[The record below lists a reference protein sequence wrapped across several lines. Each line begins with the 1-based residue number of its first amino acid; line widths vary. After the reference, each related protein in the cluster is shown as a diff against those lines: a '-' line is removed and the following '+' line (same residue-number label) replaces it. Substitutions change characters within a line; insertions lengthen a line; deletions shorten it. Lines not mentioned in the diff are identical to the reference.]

1 MDCGLSPYL
10 TMRHRTFIILIA
22 LALTILPRPAEAQDP
37 FNTVKPIDLGFRP
50 FGVGDIRPL
59 GWLKQQMKE
68 NLEGFTGHLDSIA
81 PDLVLADDIYGRN
94 RISKNT
100 PPKKLGAISDAGEIQ
115 AQFLWWN
122 SETQSNWWDGFIRTA
137 ILSGDCSKISKVK
150 RYVDRI
156 LATQDADGYL
166 GIYEKDMRYRFSGEN
181 GELWSKA
188 TLYRALLAWYE
199 FTRDQ
204 KVLDAVRKATDDVM
218 RNYPMDASHPFMSG
232 DPFAGGLT
240 HGLCFTDVLDWLH
253 RIDPDPRYPAYIIF
267 LYKDF
272 SEHNL
277 ADDAQL
283 SKAMDTAYQ
292 LKGHGVHTYE
302 HLRAL
307 TLAYKFTGSEALSRA
322 FTRYLAKIRRNT
334 TVSGAP
340 IGDEFIGGRYADASN
355 TGYEYCSIHELM
367 DGYGLIL
374 RSTADAAQARA
385 VEWMFFNAAQG
396 ARHPDGRS
404 ICYLK
409 TDNCHEL
416 SGGRNGDKSDKTQT
430 RYRYSPIHREAA
442 VCCVPNA
449 GRIAPTFVQNMW
461 LRKGDELFAVL
472 YGPAELNTTI
482 GGKPVRIRQL
492 ADYPFVDSLLFEIST
507 DQPMDVTIHFRQP
520 LGYFHEADASAL
532 SESPEQGF
540 IKFTGR
546 VNGRKVIRLRIKQ
559 RLGYGY
565 DNNIHHYF
573 SWGPVLYCMPIAA
586 EKIVTSTFQPSGLQE
601 LHYIPVKRMNYS
613 YDVRDGVLKK
623 KDKAEMEVDM
633 TNTSTGKKEKV
644 VLVPFAGTIL
654 RQVTFAPTE
663 NN

>member
-1 MDCGLSPYL
+1 
-10 TMRHRTFIILIA
+10 MRHRNPFLMI
-22 LALTILPRPAEAQDP
+22 ALTIALIPRPCVAQDP
-37 FNTVKPIDLGFRP
+37 FGIVRPIDLGYRP
-50 FGVGDIRPL
+50 FALGDIRPL
-59 GWLKQQMKE
+59 GWLKQQLKE
-68 NLEGFTGHLDSIA
+68 NLDGFTGHLDSLA

-94 RISKNT
+94 RISKST

-122 SETQSNWWDGFIRTA
+122 SETQSNWWDGFLRTA
-137 ILSGDCSKISKVK
+137 ILSGDTMQISKAK

-166 GIYEKDMRYRFSGEN
+166 GIYEKDMRYRFDGEN

-188 TLYRALLAWYE
+188 TLYRGLLAWYE
-199 FTRDQ
+199 YSKDS
-204 KVLDAVRKATDDVM
+204 KVLNAVKQATEDVM
-218 RNYPMDASHPFMSG
+218 RNYPVNASHPFRSN
-232 DPFAGGLT
+232 DPYAGGLT
-240 HGLCFTDVLDWLH
+240 HGLCFTDVLEWLH

-277 ADDAQL
+277 HEDAQF

-292 LKGHGVHTYE
+292 LKGHGVHAYE

-307 TLAYKFTGSEALSRA
+307 TLAYRYTGNEALFRA
-322 FTRYLAKIRRNT
+322 FTGYLAKIRRNT
-334 TVSGAP
+334 TISGAP
-340 IGDEFIGGRYADASN
+340 IGDEFIGGRQADATS

-374 RSTADAAQARA
+374 RSTADAVQARTM
-385 VEWMFFNAAQG
+385 EWMFFNAAQG
-396 ARHPDGRS
+396 ARHPGGGS

-409 TDNCHEL
+409 TDNSYEL
-416 SGGRNGDKSDKTQT
+416 SGGRNGDTSDKTQT

-449 GRIAPTFVQNMW
+449 GRIAPAYVQHMW

-472 YGPAELNTTI
+472 YGPSELNTTV
-482 GGKPVRIRQL
+482 GGKSIRIRQMT
-492 ADYPFVDSLLFEIST
+492 DYPFVDSLLFEIST
-507 DQPMDVTIHFRQP
+507 EQPLDVTIHFRQP

-532 SESPEQGF
+532 KESPERGF
-540 IKFTGR
+540 LTFSGR
-546 VNGRKVIRLRIKQ
+546 VNGKKTIALRIRQ

-565 DNNIHHYF
+565 DKTLHHYF
-573 SWGPVLYCMPIAA
+573 SWGPLLYCLPIAA
-586 EKIVTSTFQPSGLQE
+586 EKRVTRTFQPSGLQE
-601 LHYIPVKRMNYS
+601 LSYKPVMRVNYS
-613 YDVRDGVLKK
+613 YDVRDGVVKK
-623 KDKAEMEVDM
+623 KDKAEMEVEL
-633 TNTSTGKKEKV
+633 TNTSTGRKEKV
-644 VLVPFAGTIL
+644 TLVPFAGTIL
-654 RQVTFAPTE
+654 RQVTFVATE